1 MRTEPRPAVVNKTDI
16 STFDNAAYEAMKKV
30 DVHPGGL
37 PTADDDGEY
46 VVPFPPLTH
55 QPLPAIPTVGRAE
68 ETTSPRPV
76 TGTGEEEGEDGMY
89 EAIPGAE
96 YLTVIQ

>member
-1 MRTEPRPAVVNKTDI
+1 MPTEPRPAVVNKTDI
-16 STFDNAAYEAMKKV
+16 LTSDNAAYEAMQKV
-30 DVHPGGL
+30 DVHSGGP
-37 PTADDDGEY
+37 PTADDGEY
-46 VVPFPPLTH
+46 VVPSIH
-55 QPLPAIPTVGRAE
+55 QPLPAIPTVGGAE

-76 TGTGEEEGEDGMY
+76 TGTGGEEGEDGMY